1 MDEKVKFTEEQ
12 KNFIKQKMGVSDIT
26 DVRLIFEVNSIKTIS
41 VVETYSAKS
50 AKYSYALCSCG
61 DGNWS
66 WLCC

>member
-1 MDEKVKFTEEQ
+1 MDEKFKFTEEQ

-26 DVRLIFEVNSIKTIS
+26 DVRLIFEVDSIKTIS
-41 VVETYSAKS
+41 VLDTYSEKS

-61 DGNWS
+61 DGSWS